1 MAEIIEKI
9 DNKKSS
15 MYKKIMDDM
24 YLLKTGRPS
33 CQSYLLLSDEMNVLV
48 DSGTKQHFETLEED
62 MEEIGIKTDDLSLV
76 INTHEHADHFGAN
89 KFLQK
94 KATILTHR
102 YAATKIV
109 SADDEVIL
117 CRAHGHDPKGY
128 HVHMWLENMNVIDTG
143 NWFLK
148 IFHTPGHTS
157 GSLCIYEPRKRFLI
171 SGDTVFAHGT
181 ISDISSSGSYGE
193 YINSL
198 ARLNTMKIN
207 LLLPGHGNISKN
219 VEEDIEKAIE
229 NANLKHEKF
238 LRDKNN
244 NLSC

>member
-1 MAEIIEKI
+1 
-9 DNKKSS
+9 
-15 MYKKIMDDM
+15 MYKKIMENM

-48 DSGTKQHFETLEED
+48 DSGTKQHFKILEAD
-62 MEEIGIKTDDLSLV
+62 LNEIGIKIDDLSLV

-94 KATILTHR
+94 KVPIMTHR

-109 SADDEVIL
+109 SADDEVLL
-117 CRAHGHDPKGY
+117 CRAHGHKPHGY
-128 HVHMWLENMNVIDTG
+128 HVHIWLENMNVIDTG

-171 SGDTVFAHGT
+171 SGDTVFAQGT

-198 ARLNTMKIN
+198 ARLNTMKIY
-207 LLLPGHGNISKN
+207 LLLPGHGNISRN

-229 NANLKHEKF
+229 NANKKHEKF
-238 LRDKNN
+238 LKDKKQESSVLKLN
-244 NLSC
+244 